1 MDSIIKDGVVNI
13 THHVGYQDSGV
24 NTLKEEFLKFR
35 ISNADTISK
44 GSMLYETP
52 NLAIKAASL
61 YFNPKKNNLEPN
73 AADTDL
79 YRRGN
84 LINDRR
90 DIFRDRRVSMYIKQ
104 REDYN
109 KVANDFRLDNKGF
122 YQDNEAS
129 MGSLGNF
136 KGDKICP
143 IRKIDT
149 DNSGTKFLSS
159 ISGFKNAER
168 REMARE
174 TVPLK
179 RIINSSHIPISS
191 INNGT
196 KSTRLIPH

>member
-1 MDSIIKDGVVNI
+1 MDSIIKDGVVNV
-13 THHVGYQDSGV
+13 TYNVGYQDSSV
-24 NTLKEEFLKFR
+24 NTLKEEFSKFR
-35 ISNADTISK
+35 ISNADTIEK

-61 YFNPKKNNLEPN
+61 NFKPKKNNLEPN

-79 YRRGN
+79 FRRGN

-90 DIFRDRRVSMYIKQ
+90 DVIRDRRVSIYIKQ

-122 YQDNEAS
+122 YQDNELS
-129 MGSLGNF
+129 MRSLGKF
-136 KGDKICP
+136 RADKICP

-149 DNSGTKFLSS
+149 DNNGTKFLSS

-174 TVPLK
+174 TVPLQ
-179 RIINSSHIPISS
+179 RIINSSHTPISS

-196 KSTRLIPH
+196 KSTRLIPY